1 MSALSQRHSP
11 ALADVVAAI
20 ETATG
25 KPARPQAGRYRLLCP
40 AHDDHNP
47 SLSVWADAAGN
58 VAVKCFT
65 GCTTDQVV
73 AALGM
78 QVRDLFVRDETAPL
92 REVPKVTRQGVTT
105 TSKVEYV
112 YTDEDGQPLY
122 RVMRVDAP
130 GRGKKVWQETRIGSG
145 WSKTGPSETTLVPY
159 RLPEVLAGVS
169 HDATVYVVEGEKCA
183 DALHAL
189 GLIATTNPGGAGKWK
204 ERWAPY
210 FRGARVVV
218 LPDNDEQGAAHAD
231 QVVAALTP
239 AACTVTTVTLPGL
252 PEKGDVADW
261 LAAGHSRLD
270 LLTVVADAHA
280 PVEQAP
286 QDPGKRVE
294 ARSSNWDWPEPR
306 EGMFYG
312 PLGTL
317 THVLAAE
324 SEADPAAIYTTML
337 TGVGAMV
344 GRDVAAW
351 IGNSRHQ
358 LQLFGLVVGDTARA
372 RKGTS
377 YSDAARA
384 LNLIDP
390 DFMANREVRN
400 LSSGEGL
407 IHRLRD
413 PRDDDERTLADKRA
427 LVYLSEF
434 STALRN
440 ANRESN
446 NLSGVIREAWDG
458 GKLETLT
465 RADPMAA
472 TGYHLGLVGHITIT
486 ELRRELSETA
496 QANGFANRFL
506 FIGARRPHLRPR
518 PRRVDDAE
526 LLPYTSIVR
535 QALADAKRRTAV
547 QFSEAGW
554 EAWERVYAQIE
565 GAEFPSMVTQLVVR
579 GSAYVVR
586 IAGLHALID
595 GSEHIEPVHLD
606 AAYAL
611 WLYSQ
616 DTVLHIYGDTVGDK
630 VADNLLRHLRKAGT
644 DGMTG
649 REVSKAFSGHLS
661 ADALR
666 AAADY
671 LSTLGL
677 IEVFEV
683 TGNGGR
689 PSILYRAK

>member
-11 ALADVVAAI
+11 ILEGVVSAI
-20 ETATG
+20 ESATG
-25 KPARPQAGRYRLLCP
+25 RTARVQGGRHRLCCP

-47 SLSVWADAAGN
+47 SLSVWSDDQGN

-65 GCTTDQVV
+65 GCTTDDVC
-73 AALGM
+73 AAIGM
-78 QVRDLFVRDETAPL
+78 QTKDLFVSEPKPL
-92 REVPKVTRQGVTT
+92 HAVQPVKRQGVTT
-105 TSKVEYV
+105 TNKVEYV
-112 YTDEDGQPLY
+112 YTDADGKPLY
-122 RVMRVDAP
+122 RVMRVDSP
-130 GRGKKVWQETRIGSG
+130 GAGKKVWQETRMGQG
-145 WSKTGPSETTLVPY
+145 WSKTGPAENSLVPY
-159 RLPEVLAGVS
+159 RLPELLTGVL
-169 HDATVYVVEGEKCA
+169 HDATIYVVEGEKCA
-183 DALHAL
+183 DALHHL

-210 FRGARVVV
+210 FNGARVIV
-218 LPDNDEQGAAHAD
+218 LPDNDDAGRAHAET
-231 QVVAALTP
+231 VTAALRP
-239 AACTVTTVTLPGL
+239 AACSIVTVTLPGL

-261 LAAGHSRLD
+261 LAAGNSRLD
-270 LLTVVADAHA
+270 LLTIVADATESPSA
-280 PVEQAP
+280 ATPE
-286 QDPGKRVE
+286 PGKRVE
-294 ARSSNWDWPEPR
+294 TKTSNWAWPVPD

-312 PLGTL
+312 PLGDL
-317 THVLAAE
+317 TRILAAE

-337 TGVGAMV
+337 TGVGAMI
-344 GRDVAAW
+344 GRDTCAW
-351 IGNSRHQ
+351 IGNSKHQ
-358 LQLFGLVVGDTARA
+358 LQLFSLVIGDTARA

-384 LNLIDP
+384 LELIDP
-390 DFMANREVRN
+390 SFMSKNEVRN

-413 PRDDDERTLADKRA
+413 PRADETDAPADKRS

-465 RADPMAA
+465 RSDPMTA
-472 TGYHLGLVGHITIT
+472 TGYHLGLVGHITIN

-506 FIGARRPHLRPR
+506 FIGARRPHLKPR
-518 PRRVDDAE
+518 PRRIEDDVLIA
-526 LLPYTSIVR
+526 YTHPLR
-535 QALADAKRRTAV
+535 QALSQGRTRRTIE
-547 QFSEAGW
+547 FSEAGW
-554 EAWERVYAQIE
+554 DAWERIYAEIE
-565 GAEFPSMVTQLVVR
+565 SAQFPTMVTQLVVR

-595 GSEHIEPVHLD
+595 GTTHIEPHHLE

-611 WLYSQ
+611 WRYSQ

-630 VADNLLRHLRKAGT
+630 TADTMLRHLRKAGEA
-644 DGMTG
+644 GMNG
-649 REVSKAFSGHLS
+649 REISKAFSNHLN
-661 ADALR
+661 ADQLR
-666 AAADY
+666 ASADY
-671 LSTLGL
+671 LSALGL

-683 TGNGGR
+683 SGTNGR